1 MNISGF
7 DFPEDL
13 LYDEEKHVWVKEEGD
28 EIKVGITSLG
38 QYMAGKIFQVST
50 KNEGEEVTPRSTIFS
65 VESAKWIGKF
75 RLPINGKIIEVN
87 KEVIDNPGIINEKPY
102 DAWIVKIKVESFTK
116 KLKTLSE
123 AAEKFKE
130 EAERVAR

>member
-87 KEVIDNPGIINEKPY
+87 KEVIDNPGINNEKPY

-123 AAEKFKE
+123 VAEKFKE